1 MMARVS
7 KHRPPTLR
15 WTRDCATLALV
26 ETGLGVTVK
35 TLAAALLIIVALVLH
50 HALAQPAGA
59 GGKYIGTVQAEFGAD
74 GRSMTLLQ
82 PFRYIDPAGI
92 EWSAPIGAV
101 IDGASI
107 PQVAW
112 SLIGGPFEG
121 RYREAS
127 VIHDVAC
134 VEKTRPWNAVH
145 EVFYFAMLTSAVD
158 PVKAKIMYAA
168 VHHFGPRWSTKNA
181 PGISGGGMD
190 IPAPKT
196 LTESDFASLKATVE
210 ARDREGR
217 AMTLSEIRAYRP

>member
-1 MMARVS
+1 
-7 KHRPPTLR
+7 L
-15 WTRDCATLALV
+15 
-26 ETGLGVTVK
+26 K
-35 TLAAALLIIVALVLH
+35 TLAATLLLIAAFALH
-50 HALAQPAGA
+50 QADAQPAGV
-59 GGKYIGTVQAEFGAD
+59 GGRYIGKVQAEFNAD
-74 GRSMTLLQ
+74 GRTMKLLRA
-82 PFRYIDPAGI
+82 FKYIDPAGI
-92 EWSAPIGAV
+92 EWSAPAGAV

-145 EVFYFAMLTSAVD
+145 EVFYFAMLTSGVD
-158 PVKAKIMYAA
+158 PLKAKVMYAA

-181 PGISGGGMD
+181 GGISGGAID
-190 IPAPKT
+190 TPAPKT
-196 LTESDFASLKATVE
+196 LTESDFASLKATIE

-217 AMTLSEIRAYRP
+217 AMTLSEVRSYRP